1 VKNKKKIAGVGAC
14 KHPLGRGKPS
24 REFTI
29 DGVGY
34 YFCYGWTDDWGDGTA
49 PQCEDCPAHINAADD
64 VLHTLIKE
72 RQK

>member
-1 VKNKKKIAGVGAC
+1 MSEFKKKIAGVGAC

-34 YFCYGWTDDWGDGTA
+34 TSAMAGLMTGATV
-49 PQCEDCPAHINAADD
+49 QLHNVKT
-64 VLHTLIKE
+64 VLRILTQLMMYYSSL
-72 RQK
+72 